1 MGRGAHPRGGGGGP
15 CDCWGDPPGVRAWLV
30 LLTQPLHGCELQAKT
45 LLLRLPAS
53 KAEVGPGRP
62 WGPADSGFLTQCWRC
77 CIGDTRC
84 VVPLLCSRPRVLG
97 PLAQPACTCKPV
109 SCRGLQAA
117 FPWRFMWDRR
127 RTLRCP
133 WLWAGNAF
141 PALVG
146 RWPLPASCSRARQ
159 CARAQLV
166 LFAWQPSLDLR
177 HKVAWLQL
185 GPHLVPTAPPC
196 PPDLPPRPQL
206 EAGPLSIAER
216 GAESRGQWIPTGHS
230 EAG

>member
-1 MGRGAHPRGGGGGP
+1 MLEMLHRGHTLCGP
-15 CDCWGDPPGVRAWLV
+15 SAV
-30 LLTQPLHGCELQAKT
+30 LQAPCAGALGT
-45 LLLRLPAS
+45 ARLHLQTCFLQGVAGGISLEIYVGQTPDS
-53 KAEVGPGRP
+53 EV
-62 WGPADSGFLTQCWRC
+62 
-77 CIGDTRC
+77 
-84 VVPLLCSRPRVLG
+84 
-97 PLAQPACTCKPV
+97 PV
-109 SCRGLQAA
+109 AA
-117 FPWRFMWDRR
+117 
-127 RTLRCP
+127 
-133 WLWAGNAF
+133 AGTAF

-177 HKVAWLQL
+177 HKAAWLQL